1 MIYQYPFD
9 DFVSDFETLRP
20 SIDFEDYDFAEEAMI
35 TSQYI
40 RATYSDQTD
49 RVERGC
55 ALGMAVSFVG
65 KHRDELG
72 LDADEIPRHLL
83 RAIHAL
89 VCFAAIEIRPSPKPS
104 EVLGLAEIYANER
117 ST

>member
-55 ALGMAVSFVG
+55 ALGMVVSFVG
-65 KHRDELG
+65 IRSIRWLPW
-72 LDADEIPRHLL
+72 LNPFFWRRNIRRV
-83 RAIHAL
+83 RAIR
-89 VCFAAIEIRPSPKPS
+89 FRF
-104 EVLGLAEIYANER
+104 
-117 ST
+117 